1 MARDPQH
8 RHRYSKRVNITMP
21 PDLIAQVDTA
31 AASYHAPRSVIIRLV
46 TNYSSCWKL
55 MKLPGW
61 IRYNGLMDPKQIVTD
76 TQAKLNQAV
85 ERFRDSLKS
94 LRTGRASASML
105 DGVVVEAYGTPMPII
120 QVATVTAPEAQLI
133 QVTPFDP
140 NNLQAIAT
148 AIRDNQSLGLNPSD
162 DGHVVRV
169 PIPPLT
175 EERRR
180 ELAKQVGQ
188 KQEDCMISLRS
199 VRHEALDIINEAKK
213 DKDIGEDDA
222 KRLAAQVEDAM
233 NKAKAETEAT
243 GRAKEAE
250 IMKV

>member
-1 MARDPQH
+1 MSPE
-8 RHRYSKRVNITMP
+8 
-21 PDLIAQVDTA
+21 
-31 AASYHAPRSVIIRLV
+31 
-46 TNYSSCWKL
+46 
-55 MKLPGW
+55 
-61 IRYNGLMDPKQIVTD
+61 QIVSGAQT
-76 TQAKLNQAV
+76 KFKQAV

-94 LRTGRASASML
+94 LRTGRASASIL
-105 DGVVVEAYGTPMPII
+105 DGVTVEAYGTPMPLI

-133 QVTPFDP
+133 QITPFDP
-140 NNLQAIAT
+140 NNMQAIVA

-162 DGHVVRV
+162 DGRVVRV
-169 PIPPLT
+169 PIPPLS

-199 VRHEALDIINEAKK
+199 IRHEAIDTINEAKK

-222 KRLAAQVEDAM
+222 KRLTAQVEDAM
-233 NKAKAETEAT
+233 NKAKAEVESVS
-243 GRAKEAE
+243 RDKEAE

>member
-1 MARDPQH
+1 
-8 RHRYSKRVNITMP
+8 
-21 PDLIAQVDTA
+21 
-31 AASYHAPRSVIIRLV
+31 
-46 TNYSSCWKL
+46 
-55 MKLPGW
+55 
-61 IRYNGLMDPKQIVTD
+61 MDPKQIVTD
-76 TQAKLNQAV
+76 AQAKFTQAV
-85 ERFRDSLKS
+85 DRFKDSLKS

-133 QVTPFDP
+133 QITPFDP

-188 KQEDCMISLRS
+188 KQEDCMIALRAA
-199 VRHEALDIINEAKK
+199 RHEALAVINEAKK

-222 KRLAAQVEDAM
+222 KRLTAQIEDAI
-233 NKAKAETEAT
+233 NKAKSQVEAT
-243 GRAKEAE
+243 AHAKEAE